1 MILVIGDKHYPK
13 VTIEELSLYHV
24 AALQREL
31 VLSNI
36 SEAKTFA
43 DVRRMFAEFAEMKP
57 AERENHPELLF
68 LTAVTVWAT
77 RVSAGEELSLIE
89 AADVPMTGAA
99 KIRWV
104 AEPGDKVAAAPAG
117 KARARK
123 AGAADAARGTG
134 PTPKR
139 P

>member
-1 MILVIGDKHYPK
+1 MILVIGDKHYPR
-13 VTIEELSLYHV
+13 VAIDELSLRHV
-24 AALQREL
+24 MALQREL
-31 VLSNI
+31 VLSNV

-43 DVRRMFAEFAEMKP
+43 DVRRMFAEFAEMEP
-57 AERENHPELLF
+57 AERENHPEVLF
-68 LTAVTVWAT
+68 LTAVTIWAT
-77 RVSAGEELSLIE
+77 RVSAGEELSLLE
-89 AADVPMTGAA
+89 AADVPVVGPG
-99 KIRWV
+99 KLRWV

-139 P
+139 T

>member
-1 MILVIGDKHYPK
+1 MILVIGDKHYPR
-13 VTIEELSLYHV
+13 VAVDELSLRHTL
-24 AALQREL
+24 ALQREL

-36 SEAKTFA
+36 SEAKTWA
-43 DVRRMFAEFAEMKP
+43 DVRRMFAEFAEMEP
-57 AERENHPELLF
+57 AERENHPEVLF
-68 LTAVTVWAT
+68 LTAVTIWAT
-77 RVSAGEELSLIE
+77 RVSAGEELSLLDAE
-89 AADVPMTGAA
+89 DVPVTSV
-99 KIRWV
+99 RWV
-104 AEPGDKVAAAPAG
+104 TEPGDKVAPAAAG

>member
-1 MILVIGDKHYPK
+1 MILVIGDKHYPR
-13 VTIEELSLYHV
+13 VAVDELTLRHV
-24 AALQREL
+24 MALQREL

-43 DVRRMFAEFAEMKP
+43 DVRRMLAEFAELP
-57 AERENHPELLF
+57 AAERENHPELPF
-68 LTAVTVWAT
+68 LTAVTIWAT